1 MIPVHHLGDT
11 RGSSSGNAG
20 DNITSFP
27 SHPELQL
34 EDVHEQE
41 DAGDSTS
48 SEFQTKTPTIHNPQA
63 L

>member
-1 MIPVHHLGDT
+1 VQHPGDT

-27 SHPELQL
+27 SPLRLHL
-34 EDVHEQE
+34 EGVHEQG

-48 SEFQTKTPTIHNPQA
+48 LEFQTKNTTIHNPQA